1 MISKLIH
8 STAVLLFTL
17 VHGAFAQPD
26 WVKSLGTSARYSDAY
41 YLTGFG
47 MDKMGKDKNR
57 AESMARA
64 HEHAKANLIQ
74 RVRVTIQ
81 STIDSRTEEVG
92 KTLSSYF
99 SSATHSSAALEIQ
112 GLSLESYY
120 DEREGIS
127 YALAYA
133 SRQALHAV
141 YNEKAEQLRKEIN
154 GHFEAGRNY
163 EERGERTKALDE
175 FLACFPLF
183 RQLEEAQAI
192 LSVVQASRME
202 ALNELD
208 AVVKKDEVSI
218 AEVRKAAQRLIQRPL
233 GSVED
238 LAWYLAYC
246 LGEQLDAR
254 DVPILVT
261 PLTYQDTRMASPFS
275 RYLKHVLESKVRE
288 VARWMPVQQVDVSQ
302 PRTRDVAREAA
313 QSSGAQYVLRG
324 SYWEQSSDL
333 KFIVTVQRVADGR
346 TVASAEAVL
355 DSAVLKRSGQS
366 LKPENFLKALSDQKQ
381 FRTDEVIGG
390 GLSLEVWT
398 NKGSDDL
405 IFTKGERM
413 QVYVR
418 VNLPSYIRLMYH
430 LADGRR
436 TLLVDNYYIDESK
449 VNMVVQIPEEFE
461 CDAPYGVEVLQAFA
475 RTERFEPI
483 EVVEVEGYKVLKE
496 DLGTFLSTT
505 RGMKKARQGTL
516 QAETRVVMTTM
527 EK

>member
-1 MISKLIH
+1 MISKLIN
-8 STAVLLFTL
+8 SAALLLFIL

-26 WVKSLGTSARYSDAY
+26 WVKNYGTSARYSDAY

-47 MDKMGKDKNR
+47 MDKMGKDRNR

-64 HEHAKANLIQ
+64 QEHAKANLIQ

-92 KTLSSYF
+92 KTLSTYF
-99 SSATHSSAALEIQ
+99 SSATHSSAELEIQ
-112 GLSLESYY
+112 GLSLESYF
-120 DEREGIS
+120 DERESIS

-133 SRQALHAV
+133 SRQALHSV
-141 YNEKAEQLRKEIN
+141 YKDKAERLRNEIQ
-154 GHFEAGRNY
+154 GHYEAGKRY
-163 EERGERTKALDE
+163 EERGEKTKALDE

-183 RQLEEAQAI
+183 RRLEEAQAI
-192 LSVVQASRME
+192 LTVVSSSRMSVF
-202 ALNELD
+202 NELD
-208 AVVKKDEVSI
+208 TVVKNDEVSI
-218 AEVRKAAQRLIQRPL
+218 GEVRKAAQRLIHRPI

-246 LGEQLDAR
+246 LGEQIEGR
-254 DVPILVT
+254 DIAVLIT

-275 RYLKHVLESKVRE
+275 RYLKQVLESKVRE
-288 VARWMPVQQVDVSQ
+288 VARWTPVQQVDVSQ
-302 PRTRDVAREAA
+302 PRTRDVSREMAH
-313 QSSGAQYVLRG
+313 SSGAQYVLRG
-324 SYWEQSSDL
+324 SYWEQSDDL
-333 KFIVTVQRVADGR
+333 KFIVMVQRVADGR
-346 TVASAEAVL
+346 TVASAEVVL
-355 DSAVLKRSGQS
+355 AAEVLERSGQS

-381 FRTDEVIGG
+381 FRQDEIIGG

-418 VNLPSYIRLMYH
+418 VNLPSYIRFIYH

-436 TLLVDNYYIDESK
+436 TLLLDNYYIDESK
-449 VNMVVQIPEEFE
+449 VNMVVQIPEGFE
-461 CDAPYGVEVLQAFA
+461 CDEPFGAEVLQAFA
-475 RTERFEPI
+475 RTERFDPLETLDQD
-483 EVVEVEGYKVLKE
+483 GYRYLKE
-496 DLGTFLSTT
+496 DLKEFLADT
-505 RGMKKARQGTL
+505 RGMKRVKEGTL
-516 QAETRVVMTTM
+516 QTETRVVVTTM